1 MNVTIKS
8 TKTIKC
14 GLVLPPLP
22 QASAR
27 HGHHEVTEVEAFIR
41 SVGGKAMSQA
51 TKRRLHKAN
60 CEGFPQD

>member
-14 GLVLPPLP
+14 GTALPPAP
-22 QASAR
+22 RSSAR
-27 HGHHEVTEVEAFIR
+27 NGHYEVTEVEAFIR
-41 SVGGKAMSQA
+41 SVGGKAMTQG
-51 TKRRLHKAN
+51 TKRRLHKAR